1 MKWVKLIFFKLKLIL
16 KRFFMSDT
24 LVLSENTD
32 PRGIKK
38 NEVHYAQVLHDAY
51 GNKTI
56 QFFVEKIP
64 YQAEYTDINISEIAC
79 CTRIFDQTMT
89 EEGRL
94 DWVEIE
100 ESKQHQKSRFR
111 LTK

>member
-56 QFFVEKIP
+56 
-64 YQAEYTDINISEIAC
+64 
-79 CTRIFDQTMT
+79 
-89 EEGRL
+89 
-94 DWVEIE
+94 
-100 ESKQHQKSRFR
+100 H
-111 LTK
+111 